1 MTQTM
6 TQTTT
11 EQRLAEL
18 KSLAKAAGAT
28 LFRRAQLAAEQ
39 VIDLDWVA
47 EEHGG
52 NMRDARDWLE
62 DRFFADLKSLM
73 RLEQIIAI
81 YQAFPFEDHWK
92 RLRYDLR
99 ALEVKRRELVIGEK
113 KEREPQP
120 LKPSRADLERTIGE
134 QRETIARLEGRIESL
149 ENLLSA
155 RRDPVAV

>member
-1 MTQTM
+1 MAE
-6 TQTTT
+6 TTT
-11 EQRLAEL
+11 EKRLAEL
-18 KSLAKAAGAT
+18 KSLAKSAGTT
-28 LFRRAQLAAEQ
+28 LFRRAQLAAAQ

-47 EEHGG
+47 SEFEG

-99 ALEVKRRELVIGEK
+99 ALEVKRREMVNGEK
-113 KEREPQP
+113 KKREPQP
-120 LKPSRADLERTIGE
+120 RKPSRAELERIIAELRE
-134 QRETIARLEGRIESL
+134 QNARLTGEVETLKSVLSRGRE
-149 ENLLSA
+149 
-155 RRDPVAV
+155 PVGV